1 MQRPK
6 LTPVV
11 HKTLNGLHRVS
22 LIEEDGEYQLQVD
35 DHYVRRYDANTLPDE
50 IKVRLAMIKAIP
62 MLKVFNDTD
71 IYFSSFMF
79 YDNNHSPNLDDVGW
93 RVTKDLYCL
102 VLPTTLLNKLKGER

>member
-11 HKTLNGLHRVS
+11 HKTLSGLHRVS
-22 LIEEDGEYQLQVD
+22 LREEDGEYQLQVD

-50 IKVRLAMIKAIP
+50 IKVRLSMIKAIP
-62 MLKVFNDTD
+62 SLIVFTD
-71 IYFSSFMF
+71 EELYFNSFLF
-79 YDNNHSPNLDDVGW
+79 YDNKHSPDLDDVGW

-102 VLPTTLLNKLKGER
+102 VLPTTLLNKLKGEK

>member
-11 HKTLNGLHRVS
+11 HRTVDGMHRVS
-22 LIEEDGEYQLQVD
+22 LREEDGEYQLQVD
-35 DHYVRRYDANTLPDE
+35 DHYVRRYDVDTLPDE

-62 MLKVFNDTD
+62 MLEVFTD
-71 IYFSSFMF
+71 DELYFNSFSF
-79 YDNNHSPNLDDVGW
+79 YENNHSKDLDDVGW
-93 RVTKDLYCL
+93 RVTKNLYCL